1 MPNKEKEMINT
12 NKAVLVSFPAY
23 TNPMQLNNTA
33 TANIYIPF
41 PVKQINVKGIDL
53 DFDAD
58 FRVVYFTSNLV
69 DNGPLG
75 SGFGGILCDY
85 SASSKNISYI
95 FPTPRDIN
103 STYSFTYNVID
114 VQSFYFTRGYIA
126 DGTNFNATTNA
137 LGTAFDGTAAGV
149 IPPDA
154 SGGAPPARVLFILEF
169 IGYV

>member
-23 TNPMQLNNTA
+23 TNSMQLNNTA

-85 SASSKNISYI
+85 SASSKTINYI
-95 FPTPRDIN
+95 FKQPRDIN
-103 STYSFTYNVID
+103 GTYTFTYNVID
-114 VQSFYFTRGYIA
+114 VQSYYFAKGYNA
-126 DGTNFNATTNA
+126 NGTIFNATTNA
-137 LGTAFDGTAAGV
+137 AGNALDGTVAGAIPAA
-149 IPPDA
+149 A
-154 SGGAPPARVLFILEF
+154 TAGAPPARVLFILEF
-169 IGYV
+169 IEYD

>member
-1 MPNKEKEMINT
+1 MSKEMINT

-23 TNPMQLNNTA
+23 TNPKQLNNTA
-33 TANIYIPF
+33 TADIYIPF

-85 SASSKNISYI
+85 SASSKTINYI

-103 STYSFTYNVID
+103 GTYNFTYNVID
-114 VQSFYFTRGYIA
+114 VQSFYFTKGYNA
-126 DGTNFNATTNA
+126 NGTNFNATTN
-137 LGTAFDGTAAGV
+137 LMGTAFDGTAAGYT
-149 IPPDA
+149 PPDA
-154 SGGAPPARVLFILEF
+154 VAGAPPARVLFILEF
-169 IGYV
+169 IGYM

>member
-1 MPNKEKEMINT
+1 MSKEMINT

-23 TNPMQLNNTA
+23 TNPKQLNNTA
-33 TANIYIPF
+33 TADIYIPF

-85 SASSKNISYI
+85 SASSKTINYI

-103 STYSFTYNVID
+103 GTYNFTYNVID